1 MCLKVRL
8 QRKRRVSALCLVF
21 VSLLSSRSWKQH
33 LNNRACNQKHFIS
46 IVGKVKEVKLK
57 YSQFNTAT
65 SIFTPTVWMYEAA
78 AGNNTDGW
86 AGLLYRNTGFMTSTG
101 SFSNTNISFGLS
113 SREFNT
119 TKDFLHITHLWSEWP
134 RSFSGSNY
142 INTDDLFLC
151 RVIKDDHRSSSVFY
165 ISSWTSPASDDTWEK
180 GNMHTQPLMSLPAC

>member
-8 QRKRRVSALCLVF
+8 QRKRRVSVLGLVF
-21 VSLLSSRSWKQH
+21 VSLLLSRSWKQH

-65 SIFTPTVWMYEAA
+65 SILTTTVWMNEAA
-78 AGNNTDGW
+78 AGNNTHGW
-86 AGLLYRNTGFMTSTG
+86 AGLLYRNTGFVTSTG
-101 SFSNTNISFGLS
+101 SSRNTNISFGLS

-134 RSFSGSNY
+134 RSSMRSNY
-142 INTDDLFLC
+142 MNEDHQFLC

-165 ISSWTSPASDDTWEK
+165 ISPWTSPASDDAWEK
-180 GNMHTQPLMSLPAC
+180 GNMHTQALMSLPAC